1 MINTSGAITRVWS
14 RSRYVLAAEQAPRRS
29 TPTQK
34 TGPGTSTARSKAD
47 AKKKAGNVSVGTGRG
62 TGSRKLK
69 DIPEPAER
77 PSTEGMTRT
86 TGRGTGSRKSKNKGS

>member
-1 MINTSGAITRVWS
+1 MVKVKIRTGRGTGTKEIDASSKDWAGDEYRKKQ
-14 RSRYVLAAEQAPRRS
+14 AE
-29 TPTQK
+29 
-34 TGPGTSTARSKAD
+34 

-69 DIPEPAER
+69 DIPEPAKR